1 MKNLLKFSFV
11 LFLALNFIS
20 CEPNKVEEEKIVQ
33 PANVQPNVD
42 ITLNDGSDVTFN
54 AGIVYMTDFNPG
66 TPNTTLIVIPDV
78 SSDIG
83 LDGNNNLTGSGR
95 NIKLFLQNTS
105 GNLFTEIENA
115 AKNNQYATYTLGIP
129 ANGADNNASY
139 QNGAA
144 IESPSIVDGFAGQV
158 FIGDRIGD
166 EYYIYVNATDPNNSS
181 ASIFISLRAKLNNFV
196 Y

>member
-1 MKNLLKFSFV
+1 MKNLLKFSFLLV
-11 LFLALNFIS
+11 LTLNFS
-20 CEPNKVEEEKIVQ
+20 ACKNNDEDLASLVQ
-33 PANVQPNVD
+33 PAVVQPNVEVE
-42 ITLNDGSDVTFN
+42 LNDGTVANFN
-54 AGIVYMTDFNPG
+54 AGTIYITDFNPG
-66 TPNTTLIVIPDV
+66 VPNTTLIVIPDS

-83 LDGNNNLTGSGR
+83 LDGNNNLTGSGK
-95 NIKLFLQNTS
+95 NIKLFLKNAS
-105 GNLFTEIENA
+105 GNINTEIANA
-115 AKNNQYATYTLGIP
+115 AKNNQYATYTLGTP

-158 FIGDRIGD
+158 FIGDKIGD
-166 EYYIYVNATDPNNSS
+166 EYYIYVNATDPNNPN